1 MGGEAAHG
9 ALSDHI
15 AEPAF
20 WRCVKSCVNL
30 GLIYVLWLPLPSGL
44 RCLSLPSAAP
54 LSSALPSA
62 NGDMRFKS
70 NHGDLIHLL
79 DLSLQES
86 KLRHT

>member
-30 GLIYVLWLPLPSGL
+30 GLIYVLWLPLPSAYGVY
-44 RCLSLPSAAP
+44 LPSALSRPAGLWLPRETPICCFAP
-54 LSSALPSA
+54 TRNPAYNPP
-62 NGDMRFKS
+62 
-70 NHGDLIHLL
+70 
-79 DLSLQES
+79 
-86 KLRHT
+86 

>member
-30 GLIYVLWLPLPSGL
+30 GLIYVLWLPLPSAYCTVFIF
-44 RCLSLPSAAP
+44 RPLSLPPAP
-54 LSSALPSA
+54 RPGGTLASQRDT
-62 NGDMRFKS
+62 NM
-70 NHGDLIHLL
+70 LL
-79 DLSLQES
+79 RTNQES
-86 KLRHT
+86 RV